1 MRPTHSARTGM
12 ALILTLAAIVLG
24 GALALLMQAR
34 GARVAQAEQAELI
47 QERLR
52 IAAAEAARDA
62 LWVLAADDNLNVDH
76 AGEDWAQ
83 PREHTFPDGLATWA
97 VVEDAGR
104 FFNWNNLAAAQQPG
118 RTSRD
123 ICGDL
128 LTFCGDFQA
137 LPIVAALS
145 DYVDSDDTGDY
156 EEKFYRHAT
165 PPLQPPI
172 ASCGHRELLNV
183 HGFTARF
190 YGHAPKRIPATCS
203 VGTLPPP
210 PLLCRSR

>member
-97 VVEDAGR
+97 VV
-104 FFNWNNLAAAQQPG
+104 
-118 RTSRD
+118 
-123 ICGDL
+123 
-128 LTFCGDFQA
+128 
-137 LPIVAALS
+137 
-145 DYVDSDDTGDY
+145 
-156 EEKFYRHAT
+156 
-165 PPLQPPI
+165 
-172 ASCGHRELLNV
+172 
-183 HGFTARF
+183 
-190 YGHAPKRIPATCS
+190 
-203 VGTLPPP
+203 
-210 PLLCRSR
+210 